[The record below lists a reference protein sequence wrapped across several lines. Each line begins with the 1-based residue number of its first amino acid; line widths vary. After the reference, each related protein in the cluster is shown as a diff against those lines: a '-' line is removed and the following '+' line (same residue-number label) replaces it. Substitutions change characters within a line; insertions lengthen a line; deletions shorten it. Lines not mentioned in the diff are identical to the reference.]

1 MQADNMKKQ
10 MIVLNFHVFL
20 VPSQK
25 SKTFYFIFFFPST
38 RYIDGRT
45 VPVFLRAHHDGDRPV
60 PGENTVK
67 HFPIFFLF
75 EKEQEKGRKTI
86 VLLSILWTLG

>member
-45 VPVFLRAHHDGDRPV
+45 VPVFLRAHHDSDRPV

-67 HFPIFFLF
+67 HCPIFFLF
-75 EKEQEKGRKTI
+75 ETEQEKKGGKR
-86 VLLSILWTLG
+86 